1 MQLDYPMTRNGLYIL
16 KKEHF
21 DEIATNVLTEYQP
34 EVLSSPQPLNIEHL
48 VTECFFLDMH
58 SARLSTDGSILGL
71 IAFSDTQY
79 SCFDVTNCP
88 LLYNVPEGTVL
99 LDISLNNSK
108 HPGRKR
114 FTQAHEVSHWI
125 CHRTYHSPNNRRYD
139 FCQKESCPAIACRLE
154 RMEYPEKSVIGTW
167 TDEDWEEWQA
177 NNLAAALLM
186 PKHPFLEAFYEVAR
200 HHGLHYDVL
209 IWEDNIDRSNAI
221 IEDLK
226 KIFNVSERA
235 TELRMIRCGIM
246 KQQK

>member
-1 MQLDYPMTRNGLYIL
+1 MQLNYPMTRSGLYIL

-21 DEIATNVLTEYQP
+21 DAIATDILAEYQP
-34 EVLSSPQPLNIEHL
+34 DALSSPQPLNIEYL
-48 VTECFFLDMH
+48 ATECLFLDMYP
-58 SARLSTDGSILGL
+58 ARLSIDGSILGL

-79 SCFDVTNCP
+79 SGFDMTNNP

-99 LDISLNNSK
+99 LDISLDNSK

-125 CHRTYHSPNNRRYD
+125 CHRTHHSPNKRRYN

-154 RMEYPEKSVIGTW
+154 RMEYPEKSAIGTW

-186 PKHPFLEAFYEVAR
+186 PKYPFLEAFYDVAR
-200 HHGLHYDVL
+200 YHGLRDDVL
-209 IWEDNIDRSNAI
+209 TWEDNLDRSNAI

-226 KIFNVSERA
+226 KIFNVSRRA
-235 TELRMIRCGIM
+235 AELRMVRCGVI
-246 KQQK
+246 KRQK